1 MRYVANDKKEW
12 GRRVRELRTE
22 FGWTVTTK
30 QTGRPDL
37 PIGVYV
43 LESLRQLPAHDR
55 NIPDDVRVDVLK
67 RDDYKCTKCEWH
79 HGMASPSDP
88 RHHLELHHLEA
99 HVKGGE
105 NAAENLI
112 TVCNVCHDK
121 IHRKGVTP

>member
-1 MRYVANDKKEW
+1 
-12 GRRVRELRTE
+12 
-22 FGWTVTTK
+22 
-30 QTGRPDL
+30 
-37 PIGVYV
+37 
-43 LESLRQLPAHDR
+43 
-55 NIPDDVRVDVLK
+55 
-67 RDDYKCTKCEWH
+67 
-79 HGMASPSDP
+79 MASPSDP